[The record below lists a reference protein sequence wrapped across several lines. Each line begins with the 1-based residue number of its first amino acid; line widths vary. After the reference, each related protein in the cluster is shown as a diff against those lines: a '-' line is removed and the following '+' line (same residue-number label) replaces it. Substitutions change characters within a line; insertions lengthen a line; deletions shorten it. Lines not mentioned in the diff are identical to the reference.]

1 MQVHTITRKI
11 VEWGMNTAV
20 RLAASHRD
28 DLRCDHFNSSRSSR
42 RQVKYSILHKRPAI
56 VHSNFYRFAIAWVAD
71 DKAGA
76 QWESSVSSGKP
87 VRIELFSRGRPVPP
101 KLIAIPRSRYSI
113 FSVRTRSQSDED
125 KKDED
130 AKVHWDALLAVRRE
144 RREWDFVQYPPGECG
159 IFKARARSAGS
170 PNAALC
176 AELNTVG
183 VRLVKTTL
191 HLRGHAKAYLAS
203 GSTIL
208 RTIVW

>member
-42 RQVKYSILHKRPAI
+42 RQVKYPILHKRPAI

-76 QWESSVSSGKP
+76 QRESSVSSGKP

-144 RREWDFVQYPPGECG
+144 RREWHFVQYPPGECG
-159 IFKARARSAGS
+159 IFKAQARSGVR
-170 PNAALC
+170 PMQLC
-176 AELNTVG
+176 AGNSILSG
-183 VRLVKTTL
+183 VD
-191 HLRGHAKAYLAS
+191 
-203 GSTIL
+203 
-208 RTIVW
+208 